1 MDRPRL
7 STPTLHVIMLDGS
20 EHTVQAINVDMVAW
34 ERDRA
39 KHNWPTPSDGPF
51 IWLNY
56 LAWHVLT
63 KTQRLLP
70 PMTLREFEEAAA
82 EVSVAQDDDDE
93 EEAGVGPTSREVEP
107 G

>member
-7 STPTLHVIMLDGS
+7 STPTLRVIMLDGS
-20 EHTVQAINVDMVAW
+20 EHVVQAINVDMVAW
-34 ERDRA
+34 DRDRA
-39 KHNWPTPSDGPF
+39 KHGWPAPSDAPF

-70 PMTLREFEEAAA
+70 AMSLREFEEAAA
-82 EVSVAQDDDDE
+82 EVSARGDDDE
-93 EEAGVGPTSREVEP
+93 GEAEGVDPTSREAGPE
-107 G
+107 